1 MRFNLETIKEYLTQ
15 NENEWCGTDDWW
27 GDADTLDDTIIS
39 VNVYSVEVFVDEKAS
54 PDDYGVTIYEIGI
67 MEDGYYEPE
76 KDECIIGQLYFK
88 HIKKNY
94 SEGKLFR
101 VTDVVDYENHV
112 FNNDDPRNP
121 IEIKP

>member
-88 HIKKNY
+88 HIK
-94 SEGKLFR
+94 SHTEGKLFSM
-101 VTDVVDYENHV
+101 TDVVDYENHIY
-112 FNNDDPRNP
+112 NNDDPRNP
-121 IEIKP
+121 IKLKP